1 MNQARS
7 DTRSWMHCMREK
19 NKMTDIIIVGAGGCG
34 REVANWIEDIN
45 KIEKKWN
52 ILGFLDDN
60 LNAFKDFPNRYPIIG
75 TIRDHKPGG
84 DTMYAMGI
92 ANPAVK
98 RIVGPGLMKK
108 GAKFASIIHPSTHI
122 YSEYEL
128 GVGIVTYPNSKIA
141 TGCRIG
147 NFVTLQSTIL
157 GHDSWLED
165 YVTVSSS
172 CGITGGTKLHE
183 GCFIGDHACI
193 AVGLEIGANAYVGIG
208 SVVIRDVLENTK
220 VFGNPA
226 RVFANRD

>member
-1 MNQARS
+1 MKQ
-7 DTRSWMHCMREK
+7 
-19 NKMTDIIIVGAGGCG
+19 MTDIIIIGAAGCG

-45 KIEKKWN
+45 KVEPTWN

-60 LNAFKDFPNRYPIIG
+60 PNALDGFPCNYQIIG
-75 TIRDHKPGG
+75 TIKDHEPRENVK
-84 DTMYAMGI
+84 YAMGI
-92 ANPAVK
+92 ASPAVK
-98 RIVGPGLMKK
+98 KLIGPAMIEK
-108 GAKFASIIHPSTHI
+108 GAQFASIIHPSVHV

-128 GVGIVTYPNSKIA
+128 GVGLVAYPNAKIA

-147 NFVTLQSTIL
+147 DFVTLQSTIL
-157 GHDSWLED
+157 GHDAELEN

-193 AVGLEIGANAYVGIG
+193 AVGMEIGAWAYVGIG
-208 SVVIRDVLENTK
+208 SVVIREVPENTR

-226 RVFANRD
+226 RVFANKE

>member
-1 MNQARS
+1 
-7 DTRSWMHCMREK
+7 MREK

-45 KIEKKWN
+45 KIKEKWN

-60 LNAFKDFPNRYPIIG
+60 LEAFKGFPCKYQIIE
-75 TIRDHKPGG
+75 TIKEHKPRA
-84 DTMYAMGI
+84 DVKYAMGI

-98 RIVGPGLMKK
+98 KIVGPELMEK
-108 GAKFASIIHPSTHI
+108 GAQFACIIHPSTRI
-122 YSEYEL
+122 YSEYNL
-128 GVGIVTYPNSKIA
+128 GVGLVTYPNSKIA

-147 NFVTLQSTIL
+147 DFVTLQSTIL
-157 GHDSWLED
+157 GHDSQLED

-193 AVGLEIGANAYVGIG
+193 AVGIEIGSNAYVGIG
-208 SVVIRDVLENTK
+208 SVVIRDVPDNTR

-226 RVFANRD
+226 RVFANKE

>member
-1 MNQARS
+1 
-7 DTRSWMHCMREK
+7 
-19 NKMTDIIIVGAGGCG
+19 MTDIIIIGAAGCG

-45 KIEKKWN
+45 KTEPTWN

-60 LNAFKDFPNRYPIIG
+60 PDALKGFPCKYPILG
-75 TIRDHKPGG
+75 TIKDHEPLENVR
-84 DTMYAMGI
+84 YAMGI
-92 ANPAVK
+92 ASPAVK
-98 RIVGPGLMKK
+98 KIIGPAMMEK
-108 GAKFASIIHPSTHI
+108 GARFASVIHPSVRV
-122 YSEYEL
+122 YSEFEP
-128 GVGIVTYPNSKIA
+128 GVGLIAYPNAKIA

-157 GHDSWLED
+157 GHDAELED

-193 AVGLEIGANAYVGIG
+193 SVGLEVGKNAYVGIG
-208 SVVIRDVLENTK
+208 SVVIRSVEENTR

-226 RVFANRD
+226 RVFANRE

>member
-1 MNQARS
+1 
-7 DTRSWMHCMREK
+7 
-19 NKMTDIIIVGAGGCG
+19 MTDIIIIGAAGCG

-45 KIEKKWN
+45 KVEPTWN

-60 LNAFKDFPNRYPIIG
+60 PNALDGFRCKYQIIG
-75 TIRDHKPGG
+75 TIKDHEPRENVK
-84 DTMYAMGI
+84 YAMGI
-92 ANPAVK
+92 ASPAVK
-98 RIVGPGLMKK
+98 KLIGPAMMEK
-108 GAKFASIIHPSTHI
+108 GAQFASIIHPSVHV

-128 GVGIVTYPNSKIA
+128 GVGLVAYPNAKIA

-147 NFVTLQSTIL
+147 DFVTLQSTIL
-157 GHDSWLED
+157 GHDAELED

-193 AVGLEIGANAYVGIG
+193 AVGMEIGAWAYVGIG
-208 SVVIRDVLENTK
+208 SVVIREVPENTR

-226 RVFANRD
+226 RVFANKE

>member
-1 MNQARS
+1 
-7 DTRSWMHCMREK
+7 
-19 NKMTDIIIVGAGGCG
+19 MTDIIIIGAAGCG

-45 KIEKKWN
+45 KTEPTWN

-60 LNAFKDFPNRYPIIG
+60 PDALKGFPCKYPILG
-75 TIRDHKPGG
+75 TIKDHKPLENVR
-84 DTMYAMGI
+84 YAMGI
-92 ANPAVK
+92 ASPAVK
-98 RIVGPGLMKK
+98 KIIGPAMMEK
-108 GAKFASIIHPSTHI
+108 GARFASVIHPSVRV
-122 YSEYEL
+122 YSEFEP
-128 GVGIVTYPNSKIA
+128 GVGLIAYPNAKIA

-157 GHDSWLED
+157 GHDAELED

-193 AVGLEIGANAYVGIG
+193 AVGLEVGKNAYVGIG
-208 SVVIRDVLENTK
+208 SVVIRSVEENTR

-226 RVFANRD
+226 RVFANRE

>member
-1 MNQARS
+1 MN
-7 DTRSWMHCMREK
+7 
-19 NKMTDIIIVGAGGCG
+19 DIIIIGAAGCG

-45 KIEKKWN
+45 QVEPTWN

-60 LNAFKDFPNRYPIIG
+60 PNALDGVSCKYQIIG
-75 TIRDHKPGG
+75 TIKDHKPRNGVK
-84 DTMYAMGI
+84 YAMGI
-92 ANPAVK
+92 ASSAVK
-98 RIVGPGLMKK
+98 KQIGPALMEK
-108 GAKFASIIHPSTHI
+108 GAQFASIIHPSVHV

-128 GVGIVTYPNSKIA
+128 GVGLVAYPNAKIA

-147 NFVTLQSTIL
+147 DFVTLQSTIL
-157 GHDSWLED
+157 GHDAELED

-193 AVGLEIGANAYVGIG
+193 AVGMEIGAWAYVGIG
-208 SVVIRDVLENTK
+208 SVVIRNVPENTR

-226 RVFANRD
+226 RVFASKE